1 MVPSPCWPGINDFL
15 HLSIPNPLSLPLPA
29 VCSQACSG
37 LLRGN
42 FINTFK
48 HHRVWYQR
56 FAMGQRERNKKK
68 NNGHNAP
75 SSACL
80 TTNLCLFLEAEHYI
94 NAWER
99 LFQLAWE
106 TAGFWCCSKAAG
118 LLLRSEGQRQWLSV
132 PSDALW
138 ALGTL
143 WPREETQSWPKPPPG
158 TMIQH
163 HVELNPQQN
172 SLQKLF

>member
-1 MVPSPCWPGINDFL
+1 MIFCTCPSQTLCPLPSLQFAPRPALGYWRGI
-15 HLSIPNPLSLPLPA
+15 LSTHSNTTEFDIRDLPL
-29 VCSQACSG
+29 
-37 LLRGN
+37 
-42 FINTFK
+42 
-48 HHRVWYQR
+48 
-56 FAMGQRERNKKK
+56 GQRERNKKK

-106 TAGFWCCSKAAG
+106 TAGFWCCSRAAAPV
-118 LLLRSEGQRQWLSV
+118 LRSEGQRQWLSV

-158 TMIQH
+158 TMI
-163 HVELNPQQN
+163 
-172 SLQKLF
+172 